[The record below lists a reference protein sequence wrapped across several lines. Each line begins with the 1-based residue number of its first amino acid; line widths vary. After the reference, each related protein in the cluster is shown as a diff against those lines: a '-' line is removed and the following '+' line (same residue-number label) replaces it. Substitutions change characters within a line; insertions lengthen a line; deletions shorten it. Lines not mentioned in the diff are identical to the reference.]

1 MFSQEYRLLKYKELF
16 ITILAACLLCINTE
30 GGLSLHSLTTP
41 LLTAF
46 LLSWPTSFLTDRYR
60 LRKVVQLI
68 VGEAIIAVCTVDAYC
83 QSIFAVPITPQILS
97 NIMLSDHREMYE
109 FFAVFVNIYILQHWR
124 IAAMLILVIALPVSL
139 FWIRSNFRISVP
151 PYLRIT
157 WIVIL
162 LLCAA
167 YEIPTTY
174 RYTQLFRHQN
184 DLQSMEG
191 LIFRHYHEELP
202 TPLHRFTFAYYALKQ
217 SEHVL
222 DNIRRTSFAATVDSC
237 SYLSP
242 HIVLIIGESYNK
254 HHSTLYGYHLPTT
267 PLQQKRAETGEL
279 VVFNDVVTPWNI
291 TTNAILDILSTWEY
305 GMPQTIG
312 EMPLVPMLF
321 QKAGYEVTFFSNQF
335 LLKGF
340 RKGATNQAGHFFLAN
355 RMLSDSLFTYRNKKT
370 NKYDMG
376 LVHQVKDYKRD
387 IRCEERSVKDEIQD
401 TRKEYRGTLDII
413 HLIGHHFDYSLRY
426 PPSATKFTKKDY
438 AVKTIDDDAKQTI
451 AHYDNVTYYNDMV
464 MDSILT
470 IYENKDAIVVFAA
483 DHGEEVYDDMPIQGR
498 LFQEP
503 TVQQMPYEFE
513 VPMWIWM
520 SERYRKNH
528 PQIAVA
534 VMQASNKPF
543 MTDGISQL
551 ILSLAGIACQWSDES
566 RNLLSPYYKC
576 KQRIICGSV
585 DYDILMSR
593 SKAK

>member
-16 ITILAACLLCINTE
+16 ITILAACLLCIDTE
-30 GGLSLHSLTTP
+30 GGLSFHSLTTP

-370 NKYDMG
+370 DKYDMG
-376 LVHQVKDYKRD
+376 LVHQVKEYIEGKKGRNEEGGARKEKRGD
-387 IRCEERSVKDEIQD
+387 KEIQGC
-401 TRKEYRGTLDII
+401 KGTLDII
-413 HLIGHHFDYSLRY
+413 HLVGHHFDYSMRY
-426 PPSATKFTKKDY
+426 PSSATRFSVKDY
-438 AVKTIDDDAKQTI
+438 ADRKLDDDALQTI
-451 AHYDNVTYYNDMV
+451 AQYDNATYYNDMV
-464 MDSILT
+464 MDSILS
-470 IYENKDAIVVFAA
+470 IYEHEDAIVVFVA

-503 TVQQMPYEFE
+503 TAQQARQEFE

-520 SERYRKNH
+520 SQRYRENH
-528 PQIAVA
+528 PQTAAV
-534 VMQASNKPF
+534 VIQAADKPL
-543 MTDGISQL
+543 MTDGLSQL
-551 ILSLAGIACQWSDES
+551 MLSLAGIGCQWYNDSH
-566 RNLLSPYYKC
+566 NVLSTAYKG
-576 KQRIICGSV
+576 KRRIIGGTV
-585 DYDILMSR
+585 DYDHLM
-593 SKAK
+593 K